1 MQKEKKLILDPY
13 TLQLVEERKSFAH
26 YLFWFGLILF
36 TSSILSAFIIYFF
49 GDVLESQYAKSL
61 KSEND
66 ALRVQIGKFAEK
78 IGAFHKVMNK
88 IASKDEELRV
98 LVDLPG
104 LDEGIRQA
112 GIGGG
117 DLSQQLVTGNVDVDK
132 VLVSTNIALDQLD
145 RQLKIQQESYN
156 EILSQYK
163 LNEKYFENFPAIKPV
178 RGRFSS
184 AFGMRLHPIYKIVRP
199 HNGVDLTA
207 TRGTPVYATGNG
219 TIEFTGGNP
228 RTGFGRLIIIDHGFE
243 LKTYYAHLT
252 NFKVK
257 PGQKIKRGDVIGYSG
272 STGASVAPHLHYE
285 VHYKGKP
292 QDPSLYFL
300 DDLDAVE
307 FNIAIHG
314 ADKDRPT
321 LD

>member
-1 MQKEKKLILDPY
+1 MQKEKKLVLDPH

-117 DLSQQLVTGNVDVDK
+117 DLSPQLVTGNVDVDK

-184 AFGMRLHPIYKIVRP
+184 AFGQRMHPIYKIVRP

-207 TRGTPVYATGNG
+207 ARGTPVYATGNG

-307 FNIAIHG
+307 FNMAIHG

>member
-1 MQKEKKLILDPY
+1 MNKEKKLVLDPH

-36 TSSILSAFIIYFF
+36 TSSILSAFTIYFF

-66 ALRVQIGKFAEK
+66 ALRVQIGKFAER
-78 IGAFHKVMNK
+78 IGTFHKAMTK
-88 IASKDEELRV
+88 IASKDDELRV
-98 LVDLPG
+98 LVDLPV
-104 LDEGIRQA
+104 LDDGIRQA
-112 GIGGG
+112 GIGGS
-117 DLSQQLVTGNVDVDK
+117 DLTPQLVTGHVDIDK
-132 VLVSTNIALDQLD
+132 MLATTNIAIDQLD

-163 LNEKYFENFPAIKPV
+163 LNEKYFNNFPAIKPV
-178 RGRFSS
+178 KGRFSS
-184 AFGMRLHPIYKIVRP
+184 SFGQRMHPIYKIVRP
-199 HNGVDLTA
+199 HNGVDLSA
-207 TRGTPVYATGNG
+207 SRGTPVYATGDA
-219 TIEFTGGNP
+219 TVEFTGGNP
-228 RTGFGRLIIIDHGFE
+228 KTGFGRLVILDHGFD

-257 PGQKIKRGDVIGYSG
+257 PGQKVKRGDVIAYSG
-272 STGASVAPHLHYE
+272 STGGSTAPHLHYE

-314 ADKDRPT
+314 ADRDRPT